1 MLLLCLTA
9 LADDLPPA
17 PEVVTVPTQ
26 MADPPDFG
34 ADASLGYAFGS
45 LLGNWPQSGVH
56 GAVLGRYEAFIEPR
70 TAPGPRLG
78 LSLWGSAALW
88 PLQSRVEDGAE
99 DTFSYLHYGLITAL
113 RYDPAAPVSLTTGIG
128 YGRLDLAEWWGG
140 PNHLPTLTF
149 EAGARQRVVEHGFI
163 DWMAR
168 VHWATGRDPT
178 GLGFEEWW
186 LAQLAVTVGGHLR

>member
-17 PEVVTVPTQ
+17 PEIVTVPQQ
-26 MADPPDFG
+26 MEDPPDFG
-34 ADASLGYAFGS
+34 ADASVGYAIGS

-56 GAVLGRYEAFIEPR
+56 GAVLGRYEAFIAPR

-88 PLQSRVEDGAE
+88 PLQSRTEDGEE
-99 DTFSYLHYGLITAL
+99 DTFSY
-113 RYDPAAPVSLTTGIG
+113 
-128 YGRLDLAEWWGG
+128 
-140 PNHLPTLTF
+140 LPTLTF
-149 EAGARQRVVEHGFI
+149 EAGARQRLVGHSFI